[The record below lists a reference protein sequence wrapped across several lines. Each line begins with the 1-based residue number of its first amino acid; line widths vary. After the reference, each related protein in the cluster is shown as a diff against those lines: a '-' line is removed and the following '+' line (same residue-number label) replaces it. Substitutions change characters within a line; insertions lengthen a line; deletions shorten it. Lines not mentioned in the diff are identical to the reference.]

1 MKNYLLILG
10 FALFLYSCGGSA
22 STDTATEEPAA
33 EAAVEEPEAP
43 AAPAEPAGEVSL
55 ELNGSDQMQYDVTE
69 LKVSENFMV
78 TLTLNHTGQLPKQS
92 MGHNFVLLKEGT
104 DVTEFAVNAIAAVD
118 TDYIPAGDD
127 VIAHTKMLG
136 GGESDTIT
144 FMAPP
149 KGTYDFICSFPGH
162 YGIMKGKFIVE

>member
-10 FALFLYSCGGSA
+10 CALFLFSCGGSA
-22 STDTATEEPAA
+22 PTETAKEE
-33 EAAVEEPEAP
+33 AVEEAPVKEAV
-43 AAPAEPAGEVSL
+43 AEEAPAEPAGEVSL
-55 ELNGSDQMQYDVTE
+55 ELNGSDQMQYDVNE

-78 TLTLNHTGQLPKQS
+78 TLTLNHTGELPKQS
-92 MGHNFVLLKEGT
+92 MGHNFVLLKAGT
-104 DVTEFAVNAIAAVD
+104 DVQEFAVNAISAVD

-144 FMAPP
+144 FMAPA

>member
-10 FALFLYSCGGSA
+10 FALFLYSCGGS
-22 STDTATEEPAA
+22 STAETATEEPVV
-33 EAAVEEPEAP
+33 EAAVEEP

-55 ELNGSDQMQYDVTE
+55 ELNGSDQMQYDVNE

-92 MGHNFVLLKEGT
+92 MGHNFVLLKQGT
-104 DVTEFAVNAIAAVD
+104 DVTEFAVSAIAAVD
-118 TDYIPAGDD
+118 TDYIPAGDA
-127 VIAHTKMLG
+127 VIANTKMLG

-162 YGIMKGKFIVE
+162 YGIMQGKFIVE